1 MMHHGNYKCFHHV
14 CAKVLV
20 GLAWVA
26 AVLFFWTGWKT
37 GLVWGVSAEGY
48 FRVVVVLVLLA
59 FSTKFCGCCKKAM
72 VAHNEA
78 SCSCTCDE
86 CAGGKCGGMHSEGH
100 RHM

>member
-1 MMHHGNYKCFHHV
+1 MMHHGNCKCFHHI

-26 AVLFFWTGWKT
+26 AVLFFWAGWKA

-48 FRVVVVLVLLA
+48 FRVIIVFVLLA

-72 VAHNEA
+72 MAHGGSM
-78 SCSCTCDE
+78 SCPACE
-86 CAGGKCGGMHSEGH
+86 GKGGEHMHGNH
-100 RHM
+100 